1 MSGRTMHRYKPVI
14 QPARAAALA
23 SLALIGV
30 RAEVVAHTSVRP
42 TPETVWSSWNLDPLM
57 AIGILIASWLYLRGA
72 FAHRRRTGNGGVLHR
87 WHIWAWGGA
96 MVSLAAATFSPL
108 DAMGEA
114 LFSAHMVQ
122 HVLLFLVTPM
132 LLAASRPFT
141 AFQWAMPA
149 QYRKRILTWSHQAAL
164 PRWVRVIWTN
174 PVLIWML
181 FTGVLWVWHVPSL
194 YDAALRSSLV
204 HRLEHLSF
212 LVAAFLFWS
221 WLLQSRAGQTSKHG
235 FAVLLVFTSVIQSGL
250 LGAILTFARSP
261 IYDGHLPY
269 TESWGLTGLEDQQ
282 LAGLIMWIPMGLW
295 FTLTTI
301 VIFIAWLRDAERS
314 VRRWET
320 DDDGAFATPDA
331 APSQGR

>member
-1 MSGRTMHRYKPVI
+1 MSGGTMHRYKSVL
-14 QPARAAALA
+14 QPTGAAALA
-23 SLALIGV
+23 SLAFVGV
-30 RAEVVAHTSVRP
+30 RGDVIAHTGVRP

-57 AIGILIASWLYLRGA
+57 AIGILLGSWLYLRGA

-96 MVSLAAATFSPL
+96 VVSLAAATFSPL

-149 QYRKRILTWSHQAAL
+149 ELRKRILMWSHQAAV
-164 PRWVRVIWTN
+164 PRWIRVVWTN

-212 LVAAFLFWS
+212 MAAAFLFWS
-221 WLLQSRAGQTSKHG
+221 WLLQSRAGQTSTNG

-261 IYDGHLPY
+261 IYEGHLPY
-269 TESWGLTGLEDQQ
+269 TASWGLTALEDQQ

-295 FTLTTI
+295 FTVTMLF
-301 VIFIAWLRDAERS
+301 IFFAWLRDADKS
-314 VRRWET
+314 VRRWES
-320 DDDGAFATPDA
+320 DLDPGTPEA
-331 APSQGR
+331 VTSQGR